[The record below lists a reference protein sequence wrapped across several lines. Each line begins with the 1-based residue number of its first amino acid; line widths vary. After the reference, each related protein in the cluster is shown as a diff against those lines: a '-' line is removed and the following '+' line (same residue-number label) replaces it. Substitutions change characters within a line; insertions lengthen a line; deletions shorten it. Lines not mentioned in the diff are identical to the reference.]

1 MRVLLLEGDT
11 DRARQ
16 LGALVTGPEEAR
28 WSVVHEP
35 DADAALARLG
45 TEVFDLLLLN
55 PACDEAAASPANTLR
70 RLNAALP
77 ALPIV
82 ALCPGDGG
90 GRTGGCVA
98 RGRGV
103 VACLDRRLAENGAGL
118 RRALEQVV
126 SGSSRVTGEAGRL
139 HRALVTLSQCNQALV
154 RAPDEA
160 RLLERI
166 CQVAVGPGGYRMAWI
181 GFAVEQPGRV
191 VEPVAMAGHVE
202 GYLERIQVRWDDSP
216 LGQGP
221 AGRAIRDGV
230 PALVRYVH
238 ENPGFSPWREE
249 ALRRGY
255 ASVLALPLLHD
266 GAVIGALCI
275 YAGEPDAFDEGEVA
289 LLDELAADLSYGIT
303 ALRTRAERQAADARM
318 RVLSR
323 ALEQTAD
330 AVMITDAGGRIEF
343 VNPAFTRITGYGA
356 AEAVG
361 QPASLL
367 KSGRH
372 KERFYA
378 ALWQDLAAG
387 RTFQGTLIN
396 RRRDGS
402 IYPEEKTITPLIDGS
417 GAITHYIST
426 GRDITRRL
434 EDERL
439 IRYLSSRDPLTGL
452 PNRAAFLE
460 RIDPAL
466 RQEGEGGGGAAV
478 VLLDVDRFKM
488 INDTLGPGGA
498 DRLLR
503 QLAERLGRVLRPGD
517 MLARLGSDEFAILLG
532 EVRTPEQAMSR
543 VRRLQSVLA
552 SAFQLGG
559 HELFISAGIGVSL
572 YPHDGID
579 GAQLLGNAEAALHRA
594 RLQGRA
600 GLRFY
605 TADIDARAH
614 EQLVLE
620 ADLRRALERR
630 ELRLHYQPQ
639 LDLQTG
645 AVVAVEALLRWQCPR
660 RGLVA
665 PMEFIPLLEETGLI
679 GPVGDWVL
687 AEACRQA
694 SAWHDAG
701 LPPLV
706 IAVNLSPLQLEDG
719 DLAQRLQRHLEQARL
734 QPERLELEITE
745 TTLMR
750 HGAGTLAM
758 LESINRL
765 GVQLALD
772 DFGTGYSSL
781 GYLTRF
787 PLHTVKIDRSFVSQL
802 PRHEYSVEVVRAIAG
817 LAHGLGLTLVA
828 EGVEQPG
835 QVELLRELGCH
846 RLQGFLFARPLP
858 AEALSA
864 WIAARN

>member
-1 MRVLLLEGDT
+1 MRVLLLEGDN
-11 DRARQ
+11 DKARH
-16 LGALVTGPEEAR
+16 LGALVSGPDAAR
-28 WSVVHEP
+28 WSVVHEQ
-35 DADAALARLG
+35 DTDAALARLG
-45 TEVFDLLLLN
+45 AEVFDLLLLD
-55 PACDEAAASPANTLR
+55 PACGGAPPFTTLQ

-82 ALCPGDGG
+82 ALCPGHGG
-90 GRTGGCVA
+90 ERSAGCAA

-103 VACLDRRLAENGAGL
+103 VACLDRRLADDGAGL
-118 RRALEQVV
+118 RAALEQVV
-126 SGSSRVTGEAGRL
+126 AGAIKGAGGPGRL

-160 RLLERI
+160 TLLERI

-181 GFAVEQPGRV
+181 GFAVERPGRV

-202 GYLERIQVRWDDSP
+202 GYLERIQVRWDDGP

-221 AGRAIRDGV
+221 VGRAIRGGA
-230 PALVRYVH
+230 PALVRYV
-238 ENPGFSPWREE
+238 EGSPGFSPWREE

-255 ASVLALPLLHD
+255 ASVLALPLRHAD
-266 GAVIGALCI
+266 AVIGALCI
-275 YAGEPDAFDEGEVA
+275 YAGEPDAFDEGEVG

-303 ALRTRAERQAADARM
+303 ALRSRAERQAAEARM

-343 VNPAFTRITGYGA
+343 VNPAFTRTTGYSA

-361 QPASLL
+361 RPASLL

-372 KERFYA
+372 QAKLYT
-378 ALWQDLAAG
+378 ALWRDLAAG
-387 RTFQGTLIN
+387 RSFQGTLVN

-402 IYPEEKTITPLIDGS
+402 LYSEEKTITPLFDDS

-434 EDERL
+434 EDEQR

-460 RIDPAL
+460 RLDPAL
-466 RQEGEGGGGAAV
+466 RQEGEERGGAAV
-478 VLLDVDRFKM
+478 VVLDVDRFKM
-488 INDTLGPGGA
+488 INDTLGPGGG
-498 DRLLR
+498 DQLLR
-503 QLAERLGRVLRPGD
+503 QLAERLGRVLQSGD
-517 MLARLGSDEFAILLG
+517 LLARLGSDEFAILLG
-532 EVRTPEQAMSR
+532 EVRTPEQAMTR
-543 VRRLQSVLA
+543 VRRLQSSLA
-552 SAFQLGG
+552 PAVRLNGY
-559 HELFISAGIGVSL
+559 ELFISVGIGVSL
-572 YPHDGID
+572 YPHDGND
-579 GAQLLGNAEAALHRA
+579 GTQLLGNAEAALHRA

-614 EQLVLE
+614 GQLALE

-630 ELRLHYQPQ
+630 ELQLHYQPQ
-639 LDLQTG
+639 LDLRTG

-679 GPVGDWVL
+679 RPVGDWVL

-694 SAWHDAG
+694 SAWRDAG

-719 DLAQRLQRHLEQARL
+719 ELAQRLQRHLEQARL
-734 QPERLELEITE
+734 EPALLELEITE

-750 HGAGTLAM
+750 HGGGALAM
-758 LESINRL
+758 LESINGL

-828 EGVEQPG
+828 EGVEHPG

-846 RLQGFLFARPLP
+846 RLQGFLYARPMP
-858 AEALSA
+858 AEELAG

>member
-1 MRVLLLEGDT
+1 MRVLLLEGDN
-11 DRARQ
+11 DRARR
-16 LGALVTGPEEAR
+16 LGALIAGPETAR

-35 DADAALARLG
+35 DTDATLARLG
-45 TEVFDLLLLN
+45 AEAFDLLLLD
-55 PACDEAAASPANTLR
+55 PACGEAAASPANTLR

-77 ALPIV
+77 TLPIV
-82 ALCPGDGG
+82 TFCPGHGG
-90 GRTGGCVA
+90 EQSGGCAVH
-98 RGRGV
+98 GRGV
-103 VACLDRRLAENGAGL
+103 VACLDRRLAGDGAGL
-118 RRALEQVV
+118 RTALEQAVA
-126 SGSSRVTGEAGRL
+126 GAAAGTGEPGRL

-160 RLLERI
+160 TLLERI
-166 CQVAVGPGGYRMAWI
+166 CRVAVGPGGYRMAWI
-181 GFAVEQPGRV
+181 GFAVERPGRV

-202 GYLERIQVRWDDSP
+202 GYLERVRVRWDDGP

-221 AGRAIRDGV
+221 AGRAIRGGV
-230 PALVRYVH
+230 PALVRYV
-238 ENPGFSPWREE
+238 EGNPDFSPWREE

-255 ASVLALPLLHD
+255 ASVLALPLRQAD
-266 GAVIGALCI
+266 AVIGALCI
-275 YAGEPDAFDEGEVA
+275 YAGEPDAFDEGEVG

-303 ALRTRAERQAADARM
+303 ALRTRAERQAAEGRM
-318 RVLSR
+318 RMLSR

-343 VNPAFTRITGYGA
+343 VNPAFTRITGYSA

-361 QPASLL
+361 RPASLL

-372 KERFYA
+372 KAKLYT
-378 ALWQDLAAG
+378 ALWRNLAAG
-387 RTFQGTLIN
+387 RTFQGTLVN

-402 IYPEEKTITPLIDGS
+402 LYSEEKTITPLFDDD

-426 GRDITRRL
+426 GRDITRHI
-434 EDERL
+434 EDEQR

-466 RQEGEGGGGAAV
+466 RQEGEGGGAAV
-478 VLLDVDRFKM
+478 VVLDVDRFKM
-488 INDTLGPGGA
+488 INDTLGPGGG

-503 QLAERLGRVLRPGD
+503 QLADRLGRVLQSGD

-543 VRRLQSVLA
+543 VRGLQSVLA
-552 SAFQLGG
+552 SAYRLDG
-559 HELFISAGIGVSL
+559 HELYISAGIGVSL
-572 YPHDGID
+572 YPHDGSD
-579 GAQLLGNAEAALHRA
+579 GTQLLGNAEAALHRA
-594 RLQGRA
+594 RRQGRA

-614 EQLVLE
+614 DQLALE

-639 LDLQTG
+639 LDLRTG

-660 RGLVA
+660 RGLVP

-679 GPVGDWVL
+679 RPVGDWVL

-694 SAWHDAG
+694 SAWREAG

-719 DLAQRLQRHLEQARL
+719 DLAQRLRRHLEQARL
-734 QPERLELEITE
+734 EPALLELEITE

-750 HGAGTLAM
+750 HGGGTLAM
-758 LESINRL
+758 LESINEL

-828 EGVEQPG
+828 EGVEHPG
-835 QVELLRELGCH
+835 QVDLLRELGCH
-846 RLQGFLFARPLP
+846 RLQGFLYARPMP
-858 AEALSA
+858 AEELPG
-864 WIAARN
+864 WMAARS